1 MSGICDTQGRIGI
14 TLSVPLLHPSPDQHR
29 ICSAKSCWTGA
40 ALFPS
45 LWRYCIFTL
54 VLLSPSSLSMTLGTK
69 MALSHSHLVPARKP
83 SACQAPARRRRTSR
97 SAREVLPCHGRSQ
110 NSHLIINHP
119 DQARQ
124 ATMMKAKIAVLPNT
138 TCAPRGGQ
146 EEVRG

>member
-1 MSGICDTQGRIGI
+1 MEFVILKAELAS
-14 TLSVPLLHPSPDQHR
+14 PFPSP
-29 ICSAKSCWTGA
+29 SCTQPRPA
-40 ALFPS
+40 SHLFCKILLDWSCLIS
-45 LWRYCIFTL
+45 LTL
-54 VLLSPSSLSMTLGTK
+54 EILYFYTVLLSPSSLSMTLGTK

-83 SACQAPARRRRTSR
+83 SACQAPARHRRTSR

-124 ATMMKAKIAVLPNT
+124 ATMMKAKIAALPNT
-138 TCAPRGGQ
+138 TCARRGGQ